1 MAFYYLMNGDNDKVA
16 DIKIANWLVVGTNPE
31 AEQIPVGENDRDMA
45 GVAIRSFNDGIA
57 HGIYSHP
64 ETKVGEHYYA
74 NAKLNVLYAENVG
87 FKHVNGD
94 WRQVNIIDYEPEY
107 IELTPTVEFPNG
119 PKLRILKHKMFN
131 MLLQGYSFK
140 IWIAHLR
147 QYILDQKFIMQWDL
161 LDEGKKDAAAKIRWD
176 NINKARAGRRVRAA
190 IREDDNGNA
199 PGKSN
204 WEQVQAQLAQGG
216 NMEDGIEE
224 PAEGADEEAPGISPA
239 GSRTLM
245 IKTYA
250 NREIMVNMFDLP
262 MAVYT
267 LRVSKIPYPF
277 PWNPGSS
284 TSVEQW
290 TKFSRKPTWSID
302 LLSKFE

>member
-1 MAFYYLMNGDNDKVA
+1 MAFYYLMNGNNDKVA
-16 DIKIANWLVVGTNPE
+16 DIKNANWLVVGIDPE

-45 GVAIRSFNDGIA
+45 GVAIRAFSDGIV
-57 HGIYSHP
+57 HLVYNHP
-64 ETKVGEHYYA
+64 ATKVDEHYYT
-74 NAKLNVLYAENVG
+74 NAKLDVLYAENVG
-87 FKHVNGD
+87 IKKIDD
-94 WRQVNIIDYEPEY
+94 WMQVNIIDQEPEY
-107 IELTPTVEFPNG
+107 ISLTPTVEFPNG

-147 QYILDQKFIMQWDL
+147 QYILDQKFLMQWDL
-161 LDEGKKDAAAKIRWD
+161 VAEGKRDAAAKIRWN
-176 NINKARAGRRVRAA
+176 NINHARAGRRVRAA
-190 IREDDNGNA
+190 IREGDNSNA

-204 WEQVQAQLAQGG
+204 WEQVQRQMAEGG

-224 PAEGADEEAPGISPA
+224 PAEGVDEEADGVSPA

-245 IKTYA
+245 IRTYA
-250 NREIMVNMFDLP
+250 NREEMVNMFDMP

-267 LRVSKIPYPF
+267 LRVSKTPYPY

-284 TSVEQW
+284 TSVEDW
-290 TKFSRKPTWSID
+290 TKFSKKPSWSID
-302 LLSKFE
+302 LKTNFS